1 MQQSGAKTT
10 LTALPGIT
18 AVVQIRFE
26 AVSQGRFITRLLD
39 GPNWWDKF
47 QLAGRLK
54 DELKSSMEF
63 TYISLDKDQTI
74 YSQITVL
81 IVEAS

>member
-10 LTALPGIT
+10 LTGLPGIT

-39 GPNWWDKF
+39 GPNWWDK
-47 QLAGRLK
+47 LLK

-63 TYISLDKDQTI
+63 PYTSLDKDQTI

>member
-10 LTALPGIT
+10 LTGLPGIT

-39 GPNWWDKF
+39 GPNWWDK
-47 QLAGRLK
+47 LLK
-54 DELKSSMEF
+54 DELKSSME
-63 TYISLDKDQTI
+63 L
-74 YSQITVL
+74 YSI
-81 IVEAS
+81 